1 MLAFVSTS
9 FAQTD
14 TVTGDYNSATSAV
27 AQQVLTGAPRFQ
39 PALVDSPRATLESF
53 VRLSHKLEEA
63 LLAYNEDQNRINA
76 DRFSLLLLPQLLQLL
91 DLSSLPEAARR
102 EIGVDTLA
110 YLLDIIGRLEL
121 PPMDEIPDAEAFD
134 GDTLA
139 KWRIPHSPIWI
150 TRVEDGPRKGEFL
163 FSQATIDTAPWFFQ
177 RIQYEPLRTLLGIES
192 WHKSFP
198 QLYGPMIPAGFV
210 QAIPGSLKHT
220 LLDTPVWKIF
230 AVLMLIALA
239 ILLLTLW
246 HRFVNLVQL
255 KGGLTNSIRNLLTP
269 VAVIL
274 VAYVLHPFIAFEV
287 NVSGRFAQAF
297 DYASTL
303 VIYLTVAWIFWLL
316 VLALFEW
323 IILSPKIADQGL
335 NAHLLRLV
343 ARVIGFVG
351 SVLILAYAA
360 QATGVPVFGIV
371 AGLGVGG
378 LAVAL
383 AIQPTLENLISGA
396 ILYMDRPVRVG
407 DFCGF
412 GDKVG
417 TVENI
422 GVRSTQIR
430 ALDQTLIS
438 VPNSKFV
445 SMEIINWD
453 KCDKMLIRT
462 TIGLLYQTESDQLRY
477 VLARLREMFYAHPK
491 IDSDTVRVRFVGYG
505 SSSLDVE
512 IFVYALTKDWDA
524 FYAIQEDVFLRVKDI
539 VGESGT
545 RFAFPSRTIYTSD
558 GLDKEQ
564 ADAATRQVQSWRES
578 GELPFPKM
586 TAAEIGKL
594 ADTGD
599 YPPRGSP
606 GAGKPEAQ
614 G

>member
-1 MLAFVSTS
+1 
-9 FAQTD
+9 
-14 TVTGDYNSATSAV
+14 
-27 AQQVLTGAPRFQ
+27 
-39 PALVDSPRATLESF
+39 
-53 VRLSHKLEEA
+53 
-63 LLAYNEDQNRINA
+63 
-76 DRFSLLLLPQLLQLL
+76 
-91 DLSSLPEAARR
+91 
-102 EIGVDTLA
+102 
-110 YLLDIIGRLEL
+110 
-121 PPMDEIPDAEAFD
+121 
-134 GDTLA
+134 
-139 KWRIPHSPIWI
+139 
-150 TRVEDGPRKGEFL
+150 
-163 FSQATIDTAPWFFQ
+163 
-177 RIQYEPLRTLLGIES
+177 
-192 WHKSFP
+192 
-198 QLYGPMIPAGFV
+198 MIPVVLV
-210 QAIPGSLKHT
+210 QAIPGSLKRT
-220 LLDTPVWKIF
+220 FLDTPIWKIF
-230 AVLMLIALA
+230 AVILLTALA

-246 HRFVNLVQL
+246 HRFVNLLQL
-255 KGGLTNSIRNLLTP
+255 KGGLTKSLRNLLTP
-269 VAVIL
+269 VAVIWVVHAL
-274 VAYVLHPFIAFEV
+274 QPFISFEI
-287 NVSGRFAQAF
+287 NVSGRFAEAF

-316 VLALFEW
+316 VLTLFEW

-343 ARVIGFVG
+343 ARVIGFFG
-351 SVLILAYAA
+351 FVLILAYAA
-360 QATGVPVFGIV
+360 QALGTPVFGII

-378 LAVAL
+378 LAMAL
-383 AIQPTLENLISGA
+383 AIQPTLENLFSGA

-417 TVENI
+417 TVEDI

-445 SMEIINWD
+445 SMDIINWD

-462 TIGLLYQTESDQLRY
+462 TISLLYQTESDQLRY

-491 IDSDTVRVRFVGYG
+491 IDSDTVRVRFTGYG
-505 SSSLDVE
+505 SSSLEVE

-524 FYAIQEDVFLRVKDI
+524 FHAIQEDVFLRVKDI
-539 VGESGT
+539 VEESGT

-558 GLDKEQ
+558 GLDREQ
-564 ADAATRQVQSWRES
+564 TDAATRQVQSWRES

-586 TAAEIGKL
+586 AAAEINKL

-606 GAGKPEAQ
+606 SSGKPDAQ